1 MRRTTTLPAHDV
13 HHDRTK
19 LLAPKSHLRPPIVS
33 GLTYNI
39 IISKNNQKA
48 CIEIKDGLKPKSAQK
63 LTPGETKFKD
73 EWQGLYYIVRSTDD
87 ADSVMKEFVMI
98 DEYGNKLNLVEVK

>member
-1 MRRTTTLPAHDV
+1 M
-13 HHDRTK
+13 
-19 LLAPKSHLRPPIVS
+19 
-33 GLTYNI
+33 
-39 IISKNNQKA
+39 
-48 CIEIKDGLKPKSAQK
+48 
-63 LTPGETKFKD
+63 TPGETKFKD